1 MKMKMVF
8 QACTLLFAITLLTG
22 VLYAQESDNDQP
34 YWVLFEKGKYE
45 FERGELGRALM
56 LFQQARE
63 KAGGN
68 YPKAEVAIGDIFFDG
83 QEYSLAEEFYKKAYE
98 HRLSFLTQQ
107 EKYGVLLKLARLY
120 ENMSAYKQMEDQ
132 LLEIVKD
139 DPYFS
144 DKAYSRYRRSLSDL
158 FKKDGLDQM
167 LLFYR
172 IDILFP
178 QEAHSRLSY
187 FYYRT
192 GNNSKSILHGLY
204 AINAVLSR
212 AIEEIR
218 KIDPEYQFT
227 TIESLLKLAADRDNI
242 LRLFYESD
250 LFRTMYYLAGAS
262 YDAGFKTRARQVWLL
277 LADTPLALDYA
288 VLSAKQL
295 SSPWVEPYID
305 VETARKIERE

>member
-1 MKMKMVF
+1 MVF
-8 QACTLLFAITLLTG
+8 QACTLLFAIILLTG
-22 VLYAQESDNDQP
+22 ALGAQESDNDP
-34 YWVLFEKGKYE
+34 PPWLLFEKGKYE
-45 FERGELGRALM
+45 FEKGELGQALM

-68 YPKAEVAIGDIFFDG
+68 YPQAEVAIGDIFFDG
-83 QEYSLAEEFYKKAYE
+83 QEYSLAEKFYKKAYE
-98 HRLSFLTQQ
+98 HRQAFLTQQ
-107 EKYGVLLKLARLY
+107 EKYSVLLKLAHLY

-132 LLEIVKD
+132 LLEIISD

-144 DKAYSRYRRSLSDL
+144 DQAYSRYRRALSDL
-158 FKKDGLDQM
+158 FKKNGLDQM
-167 LLFYR
+167 LRYYR

-192 GNNSKSILHGLY
+192 GNNSKSILHALY
-204 AINAVLSR
+204 AINSVLTR

-227 TIESLLKLAADRDNI
+227 SIGNLLLLTSERDNI
-242 LRLFYESD
+242 LRLFYGSD
-250 LFRTMYYLAGAS
+250 LFRTMYYLAGS
-262 YDAGFKTRARQVWLL
+262 SFDAGFKTRARQVWLL
-277 LADTPLALDYA
+277 IADTPLALEYA

-295 SSPWVEPYID
+295 NSPWVEPYID
-305 VETARKIERE
+305 VLTPRKIERR

>member
-1 MKMKMVF
+1 MKKKMVF
-8 QACTLLFAITLLTG
+8 RACTLLFTIILLTG
-22 VLYAQESDNDQP
+22 ALDAQESDNDPP
-34 YWVLFEKGKYE
+34 YWLLFEKGKYE

-56 LFQQARE
+56 FFQQARE

-68 YPKAEVAIGDIFFDG
+68 YPQAEVAIGDIFFNG

-98 HRLSFLTQQ
+98 HRQAFLTQQ
-107 EKYGVLLKLARLY
+107 EKYGVLLKLALLY

-132 LLEIVKD
+132 LLEIIRD

-144 DKAYSRYRRSLSDL
+144 DKAYSRYRIFLSDL

-167 LLFYR
+167 LRYYR
-172 IDILFP
+172 IDIIFS

-192 GNNSKSILHGLY
+192 GNNSKSILHALY

-218 KIDPEYQFT
+218 KEDPEYQFT
-227 TIESLLKLAADRDNI
+227 SIGKLLLLAPERDNI
-242 LRLFYESD
+242 LRLFYGSD
-250 LFRTMYYLAGAS
+250 IFRTLYYLAGAS
-262 YDAGFKTRARQVWLL
+262 FVAGFKTRAWQVWRLI
-277 LADTPLALDYA
+277 ADTPLALEYA

-295 SSPWVEPYID
+295 NSPWVEPYID
-305 VETARKIERE
+305 VLTPRKIER

>member
-1 MKMKMVF
+1 LKKKIVF
-8 QACTLLFAITLLTG
+8 QACTLLFAIILLTG
-22 VLYAQESDNDQP
+22 ALGAQESDNDLP

-45 FERGELGRALM
+45 FERGELGQALM

-68 YPKAEVAIGDIFFDG
+68 YPQAEAAIGDIFFAG
-83 QEYSLAEEFYKKAYE
+83 QEYSLAEEFYIKAYE
-98 HRLSFLTQQ
+98 HRQAFLTKQ
-107 EKYGVLLKLARLY
+107 EQYGVLLKLALLY

-132 LLEIVKD
+132 LLEIIKD

-144 DKAYSRYRRSLSDL
+144 DKSYSRYRRSLDDL

-167 LLFYR
+167 LRFYR

-192 GNNSKSILHGLY
+192 GNNSKSILHALY
-204 AINAVLSR
+204 SINALLSS

-227 TIESLLKLAADRDNI
+227 TIGSLLKLAEERDNI
-242 LRLFYESD
+242 LSLFHESNI
-250 LFRTMYYLAGAS
+250 FRTMYYLAGAA
-262 YDAGFKTRARQVWLL
+262 YDAGYKTRARQVWRLI
-277 LADTPLALDYA
+277 ADTPLALDYA
-288 VLSAKQL
+288 VLAAKQL
-295 SSPWVEPYID
+295 NSPWVEPYID
-305 VETARKIERE
+305 METARKIKR